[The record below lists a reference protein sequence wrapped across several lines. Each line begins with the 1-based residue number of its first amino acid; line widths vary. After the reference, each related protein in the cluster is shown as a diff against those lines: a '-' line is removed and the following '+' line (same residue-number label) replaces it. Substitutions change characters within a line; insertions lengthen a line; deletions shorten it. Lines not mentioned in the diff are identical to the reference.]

1 MKADNCMIRYYYD
14 HGRRLDEPEEKQGL
28 TEEEETAKAAGV
40 LDAGGIVCVQGE
52 SAYYLVCR
60 ADVPGAVRQLR
71 VLKQSFYRPFAIAYA
86 DGGAAAADFSM
97 TQEERRTLEDPP
109 HPIVLIPVPA
119 AAGSSSDPVRLSFP
133 EQGVCLAPGPLPRK
147 LAESC
152 GPLVITS
159 ANRWHENTPQDEEA
173 VSEWMLTASMTAGF
187 TLMDSALVLLG
198 TSAGF
203 GQTAEQ
209 SVMRIVK
216 GFRQVLRRAA
226 GLTDRPIPLAD
237 GPREDYFAAGSDE
250 DTAFLYTRGNQAYLS
265 RNYGSLRRAE
275 AAEAYGRELKV
286 ARARLALYPDHCV
299 ADYSSQSVSA
309 AITAYEAGNAG
320 RGIPFVR
327 IQHEE
332 AHAASVLMEKDPY
345 TPAVAAVFDN
355 AHPGTDG
362 SLWGMDFFSI
372 SHGTMVREAGLFP
385 RELIGDGPL
394 PGSAVTLACSYLSD
408 CDVRSVLRE
417 TGAGEYI
424 MERNFRSRIAGMTW
438 TDKKASDLVY
448 AAVLHKINTV
458 RSSSLG
464 ALLFSAAAI
473 LGEEKEVHYPLEAL
487 DILDRLAAGA
497 KASVPLEIRIAQD
510 EDGRPLGNAA
520 PLFDRIVD
528 GLIAGESRA
537 DLAAGIFPAI
547 AGYAA
552 QTIQILRKRTGV
564 DRVILAGGLL
574 ANRRLLSAIL
584 DALEKD
590 GIRPDI
596 NEIVP
601 PGDQGIALGQAY
613 GLPGVF

>member
-1 MKADNCMIRYYYD
+1 MIRYYYD

-28 TEEEETAKAAGV
+28 TEEEEIAQAAGV
-40 LDAGGIVCVQGE
+40 LDAGGIVCVQGD

-60 ADVPGAVRQLR
+60 ADAFRTVRQLR
-71 VLKQSFYRPFAIAYA
+71 ILKQSFYRPFALAYA
-86 DGGAAAADFSM
+86 DADAAVADFPV
-97 TQEERRTLEDPP
+97 TEEERRALEDPARP
-109 HPIVLIPVPA
+109 VVLVPVPA
-119 AAGSSSDPVRLSFP
+119 DSSPDPVRLSFP
-133 EQGVCLAPGPLPRK
+133 EQGVSLAPGPLPLK
-147 LAESC
+147 LAKRC
-152 GPLVITS
+152 GTLVITS
-159 ANRWHENTPQDEEA
+159 ANRWYENTPQDEEA
-173 VSEWMLTASMTAGF
+173 LSEWMLTASMTAGF
-187 TLMDSALVLLG
+187 TLMNSALVFLG
-198 TSAGF
+198 TSDDF
-203 GQTAEQ
+203 SQTAEQ
-209 SVMRIVK
+209 SVIRLVK
-216 GFRQVLRRAA
+216 GYRQVLRRAA
-226 GLTDRPIPLAD
+226 GMTDSPIPLSG

-250 DTAFLYTRGNQAYLS
+250 DTAFAYTSGNQAYLS
-265 RNYGSLRRAE
+265 RNFGSLRRAE
-275 AAEAYGRELKV
+275 AAEAYGRELKA
-286 ARARLALYPDHCV
+286 ARARLGLYPDHCV

-332 AHAASVLMEKDPY
+332 AHAASVLMEKNPY

-362 SLWGMDFFSI
+362 TLWGMDFFSV

-385 RELIGDGPL
+385 RELIGDGSV
-394 PGSAVTLACSYLSD
+394 PGSAVTLAGSYLSD
-408 CDVRSVLRE
+408 CDVRSALRE
-417 TGAGEYI
+417 SGAGGYI
-424 MERNFRSRIAGMTW
+424 LEKNFRSRIADQTW

-448 AAVLHKINTV
+448 AAVLHKINTT

-464 ALLFSAAAI
+464 SLLFSAAAI
-473 LGEEKEVHYPLEAL
+473 LGGEKEVHYPLEAL
-487 DILDRLAAGA
+487 DILDRLASEAEA
-497 KASVPLEIRIAQD
+497 PEPLEIRIEED

-528 GLIAGESRA
+528 GLNAGKSRA
-537 DLAAGIFPAI
+537 SLAAGIFPAI
-547 AGYAA
+547 ARYAG
-552 QTIQILRKRTGV
+552 QTIQILMKRTGV

-574 ANRRLLSAIL
+574 ANRRLLVSVL
-584 DALEKD
+584 DVLEKT